1 MNLRQQVMALIIG
14 AGLFLVILDLV
25 RRRRLDERSSCLWLL
40 TGLGILVLVVWYDL
54 LLSISALIGITLPT
68 STVFFFGVMF
78 LMAVSL
84 QQATKISKLA
94 DQVKNLTQK
103 IAIMDSYIED
113 LVQGRVVPGKG
124 LIDSESRRE
133 KVEDTYTETPGEIR
147 IEGG

>member
-14 AGLFLVILDLV
+14 AGLFLMILDLV

-40 TGLGILVLVVWYDL
+40 TGLGILVLAVWYDL
-54 LLSISALIGITLPT
+54 LLSISTLMGITLPT
-68 STVFFFGVMF
+68 STVFFFGVVF

-103 IAIMDSYIED
+103 IAIMDSYIKD
-113 LVQGRVVPGKG
+113 LTRGKVVSGERS
-124 LIDSESRRE
+124 IESESQRE
-133 KVEDTYTETPGEIR
+133 EVGDGYTETLED
-147 IEGG
+147 

>member
-1 MNLRQQVMALIIG
+1 MNLRQQIMALIIG

-40 TGLGILVLVVWYDL
+40 TGLGILVLAVWYDL
-54 LLSISALIGITLPT
+54 LLSISTLIGINLPT
-68 STVFFFGVMF
+68 STVFFFGVVF

-113 LVQGRVVPGKG
+113 LAQGRVISEEG
-124 LIDSESRRE
+124 LIDSESRQE
-133 KVEDTYTETPGEIR
+133 KGGDGYTETLGED
-147 IEGG
+147 

>member
-14 AGLFLVILDLV
+14 AGLFLMILDLV

-40 TGLGILVLVVWYDL
+40 TGLGILVLAVWYDL
-54 LLSISALIGITLPT
+54 LLSISTLMGITLPT
-68 STVFFFGVMF
+68 STVFFFGVVF

-103 IAIMDSYIED
+103 IAIMDSYIKD
-113 LVQGRVVPGKG
+113 LTQGKEEVGDG
-124 LIDSESRRE
+124 
-133 KVEDTYTETPGEIR
+133 YTETLED
-147 IEGG
+147 

>member
-25 RRRRLDERSSCLWLL
+25 RRRRLDEHSSCLWLL
-40 TGLGILVLVVWYDL
+40 TGLGILVLAVWYDL

-78 LMAVSL
+78 LMVVSL

-103 IAIMDSYIED
+103 IAIMDSYIEE
-113 LVQGRVVPGKG
+113 LVQGGGSGEGINRLRESAGENGGYVYRNPGG
-124 LIDSESRRE
+124 DS
-133 KVEDTYTETPGEIR
+133 D
-147 IEGG
+147 

>member
-14 AGLFLVILDLV
+14 AGLFLMILDLV

-40 TGLGILVLVVWYDL
+40 TGLGILVLAVWYDL
-54 LLSISALIGITLPT
+54 LLSISTLMGITLPT
-68 STVFFFGVMF
+68 STVFFFGVVF

-103 IAIMDSYIED
+103 IAIMDSYIKD
-113 LVQGRVVPGKG
+113 LTQGKVVSGERS
-124 LIDSESRRE
+124 IESESQRE
-133 KVEDTYTETPGEIR
+133 EVGDGYTETLED
-147 IEGG
+147 

>member
-1 MNLRQQVMALIIG
+1 MALIIG
-14 AGLFLVILDLV
+14 AGLFLMILDLV
-25 RRRRLDERSSCLWLL
+25 RRRKMDERSSCLWLL
-40 TGLGILVLVVWYDL
+40 TGLGILVLAVWYDL
-54 LLSISALIGITLPT
+54 LLSISTLIGITLPT

-113 LVQGRVVPGKG
+113 LTQGREVRGEG
-124 LIDSESRRE
+124 STDSESRQG
-133 KVEDTYTETPGEIR
+133 KVEDTYTETPG
-147 IEGG
+147 GDWD

>member
-14 AGLFLVILDLV
+14 AGLFLMILDLV

-40 TGLGILVLVVWYDL
+40 TGLGILVLAVWYDL
-54 LLSISALIGITLPT
+54 LLSISTLIGITLPT
-68 STVFFFGVMF
+68 STVFFFGVVF

-103 IAIMDSYIED
+103 IAIMDSYIKD
-113 LVQGRVVPGKG
+113 LTQGKVVSGERS
-124 LIDSESRRE
+124 IESESQRE
-133 KVEDTYTETPGEIR
+133 EVGDGYTETLED
-147 IEGG
+147 

>member
-14 AGLFLVILDLV
+14 AGLFLIILDLV

-40 TGLGILVLVVWYDL
+40 TGLGILVLAVWYDL
-54 LLSISALIGITLPT
+54 LLSISTLIGITLPT
-68 STVFFFGVMF
+68 STVFFFGVVF

-103 IAIMDSYIED
+103 IAIMDSYIKD
-113 LVQGRVVPGKG
+113 LTQGKVVSGERS
-124 LIDSESRRE
+124 IESESQRE
-133 KVEDTYTETPGEIR
+133 EVGDGYTETLED
-147 IEGG
+147 

>member
-1 MNLRQQVMALIIG
+1 MNLRQQVLALIIG

-40 TGLGILVLVVWYDL
+40 TGLGILVLAVWYDL
-54 LLSISALIGITLPT
+54 LLSFSTLIGITLPT

-113 LVQGRVVPGKG
+113 LTQGREVRGEG
-124 LIDSESRRE
+124 STDSESRQG
-133 KVEDTYTETPGEIR
+133 KVEDTYTETPG
-147 IEGG
+147 GDWD